1 VLKLRALN
9 NPLGKYDC
17 KIKT

>member
-1 VLKLRALN
+1 VLKLSALN